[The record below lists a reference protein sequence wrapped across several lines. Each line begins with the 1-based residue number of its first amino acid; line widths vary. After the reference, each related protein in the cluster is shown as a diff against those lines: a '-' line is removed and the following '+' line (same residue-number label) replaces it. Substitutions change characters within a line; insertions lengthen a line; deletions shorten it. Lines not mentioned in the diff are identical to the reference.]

1 MAESVAMAELELIIG
16 NKNYSSWSLRPW
28 LFLRHHGVPF
38 QETRI
43 PFDSPDWHALVARH
57 SPARKVPVLI
67 VDGFAI
73 WDSLAILEHLHES
86 LPELGGWPTAVQ
98 ARARARSV
106 AADMHSSFVALRTE
120 LPQDCRARLE
130 RRRFSEAAEADIER
144 VQEIWRDCLAQSG
157 GPWLFGAFGIADAMF
172 APVAL
177 RFVSYGVELEPDGAT
192 YVHQVEQLP
201 AIQEWLRESEGE
213 TEGHGPF

>member
-1 MAESVAMAELELIIG
+1 MADLELIIG

-28 LFLRHHGVPF
+28 LFLRHHDVPF
-38 QETRI
+38 RETRI
-43 PFDSPDWHALVARH
+43 PFDLPGWHARIARH

-67 VDGFAI
+67 VDNFAI

-86 LPELGGWPTAVQ
+86 FPELGGWPAEVQ

-106 AADMHSSFVALRTE
+106 SADMHSSFVALRTE
-120 LPQDCRARLE
+120 LPQDCRTRHE
-130 RRRFSEAAEADIER
+130 RQPFSDAAEADIDR
-144 VQEIWRDCLAQSG
+144 VQETWRDCLAQSG

-172 APVAL
+172 APVVL
-177 RFVSYGVELEPDGAT
+177 RFVSYGVELEADCAD
-192 YVHQVEQLP
+192 YVRQVQQLP
-201 AIQEWLRESEGE
+201 AIQEWLGDAERE

>member
-1 MAESVAMAELELIIG
+1 MAELELIIG
-16 NKNYSSWSLRPW
+16 NTNYSSWSLRPW

-43 PFDSPDWHALVARH
+43 PFDSSGWHARIARH

-86 LPELGGWPTAVQ
+86 FPELGGWPAEVQ
-98 ARARARSV
+98 TRARARSV

-120 LPQDCRARLE
+120 LPQDCRTRHE
-130 RRRFSEAAEADIER
+130 RRPFSDAAEADIER
-144 VQEIWRDCLAQSG
+144 VQGTWHDCLAQSD

-177 RFVSYGVELEPDGAT
+177 RFVSYGVELDRDCAD
-192 YVHQVEQLP
+192 YVRQVEQLP
-201 AIQEWLRESEGE
+201 AIQEWLRDAKRE
-213 TEGHGPF
+213 TEGPGAF